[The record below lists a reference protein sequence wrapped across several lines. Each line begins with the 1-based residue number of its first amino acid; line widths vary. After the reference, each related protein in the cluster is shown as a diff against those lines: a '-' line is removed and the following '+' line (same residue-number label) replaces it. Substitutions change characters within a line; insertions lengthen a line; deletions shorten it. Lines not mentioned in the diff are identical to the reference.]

1 MEKKKFTELNIS
13 KEILRAIEDIGFEE
27 ATAVQTACIPLIMDG
42 RDVTGHSKT
51 GTGKTIAFGI
61 PAIEMI
67 EPDNKKTQV
76 LVLCPTRELAIQ
88 ASGEIRRVTKYIEGI
103 KIIPI
108 YGGQP
113 IDRQIKSIKQG
124 AQIIIGTP
132 GRVMDHMR
140 RKTLKFDDLKMVVL
154 DEADEM
160 LNMGFRDD
168 IETILKGVPEK
179 RQTVLFSATMP
190 TAIMDI
196 TYYYQDDPE
205 YVQIIHNT
213 LTVPEIDQYYL
224 EVSYGRK
231 PEVLGSLIDIHD
243 PKQTLVFCN
252 TKRMVDELVIQMQQ
266 RGYIVEGL
274 HGGMRQTV
282 RTRVMSGF
290 REGRI
295 DVLVATDVAARG
307 IDVDDIEMV
316 VNYDVPQDEE
326 YYVHRIGRTAR
337 AGRTGQSF
345 TFVSDHRQ
353 LKELEEI
360 QSYTNVD
367 IEYMKTPSGTNAN
380 SAMNNKMASKIKEI
394 ITEGNL
400 EGYMKIID
408 KLMEED
414 YSSVDIAAAMFKIT
428 MDKELEP
435 EPKFSEKDI
444 TDTGGESGMVR
455 LFINAGKDQGIRP
468 GDIVGAIA
476 GESGIHGSMIGAIR
490 IQDKATFVEVPHE
503 CALEVLNVMHSSRIK
518 GKPIKMS
525 PAKADQKAEKS
536 GDKPSSND
544 RKPSGSR
551 SKKDSK
557 GNYRKRK

>member
-13 KEILRAIEDIGFEE
+13 ENILRAIEDIGFEE
-27 ATAVQTACIPLIMDG
+27 ATAVQTACIPLIMEG
-42 RDVTGHSKT
+42 QDVTGHSKT

-61 PAIEMI
+61 PALEMI
-67 EPDNKKTQV
+67 DPDNRMPQV
-76 LVLCPTRELAIQ
+76 LVLCPTRELAVQ
-88 ASGEIRRVTKYIEGI
+88 ASGEIRKLTKYIEGV
-103 KIIPI
+103 KIVPI

-113 IDRQIKSIKQG
+113 IDRQIRALKQG

-140 RKTLKFDDLKMVVL
+140 RKTIKFDELKMVVL

-196 TYYYQDDPE
+196 TYYYQYEPE
-205 YVQIIHNT
+205 YVQIVHNT
-213 LTVPEIDQYYL
+213 LTVPEIDQFYL

-231 PEVLGSLIDIHD
+231 PEALGSLLDINN
-243 PKQTLVFCN
+243 PKQSLIFCN
-252 TKRMVDELVIQMQQ
+252 TKRMVDELVSQMQQ
-266 RGYIVEGL
+266 RGYIAEGL

-282 RTRVMSGF
+282 RDRVMNGF
-290 REGRI
+290 RDGNI
-295 DVLVATDVAARG
+295 DILVATDVAARG

-337 AGRTGQSF
+337 AGRTGQAF

-360 QSYTNVD
+360 QKYTNVD
-367 IEYMKTPSGTNAN
+367 IEFMKTPAGTNAN
-380 SAMNNKMASKIKEI
+380 TALNNKMATKIKKI
-394 ITEGNL
+394 VDEGNL
-400 EGYMKIID
+400 EGYMKVID

-414 YSSVDIAAAMFKIT
+414 YSSVDIAAAMFKLT
-428 MDKELEP
+428 MEKELAP
-435 EPKFSEKDI
+435 EPKFSEKDLE
-444 TDTGGESGMVR
+444 DTGGESGMVR
-455 LFINAGKDQGIRP
+455 FFINAGKDQGIRP

-490 IQDKATFVEVPHE
+490 IQDKGTFVDIPHE
-503 CALEVLNVMHSSRIK
+503 CALDVLNTMYDSKIK
-518 GKPIKMS
+518 GKKVKLI
-525 PAKADQKAEKS
+525 PAKADQKPARANQKTEDAQ
-536 GDKPSSND
+536 DKKYN
-544 RKPSGSR
+544 KGSQ
-551 SKKDSK
+551 
-557 GNYRKRK
+557 RKRHRK